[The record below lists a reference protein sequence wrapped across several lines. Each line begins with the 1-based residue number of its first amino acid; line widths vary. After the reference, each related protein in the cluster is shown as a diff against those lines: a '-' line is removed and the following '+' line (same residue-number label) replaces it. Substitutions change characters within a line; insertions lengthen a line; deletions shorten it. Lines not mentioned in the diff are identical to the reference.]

1 MGGILGG
8 GSGGGGGGLLD
19 PLGILG
25 GGKGGGGLLG
35 GGSGGGGLGGIL
47 GALPDPLG
55 IGKILF
61 GSKEPDPTKAGAPQ
75 PGAPTPA
82 GVQYAHQQQSAVAP
96 GFNVQSPMGP
106 TGFGVGGGGA
116 PRQ

>member
-8 GSGGGGGGLLD
+8 GGGGLLLD

-35 GGSGGGGLGGIL
+35 GGGGGGLL
-47 GALPDPLG
+47 SSLPDPLG

-61 GSKEPDPTKAGAPQ
+61 GDKTPDPTHAGPAPM

-82 GVQYAHQQQSAVAP
+82 GVQYAQQQQSPVAP
-96 GFNVQSPMGP
+96 GFNVASPMGP
-106 TGFGVGGGGA
+106 TGFGVGGG
-116 PRQ
+116 R